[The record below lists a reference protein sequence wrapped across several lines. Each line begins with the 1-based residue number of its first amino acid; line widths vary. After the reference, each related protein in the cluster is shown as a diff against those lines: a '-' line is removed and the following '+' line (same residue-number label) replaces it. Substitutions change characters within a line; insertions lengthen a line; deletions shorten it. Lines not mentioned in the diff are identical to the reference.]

1 MARKNKAQSIMESTI
16 VFLAGSM
23 LIGAAIG
30 IFVWGIA
37 HLPIRQITYE
47 FTRTMAGTP
56 GRYVNE
62 NGATP
67 TPLKA
72 VWPTYVVSPAGI
84 DY

>member
-1 MARKNKAQSIMESTI
+1 MNKKNKAQSILESTV
-16 VFLAGSM
+16 VFLAGSI

-37 HLPIRQITYE
+37 HMPIRQLTYE
-47 FTRTMAGTP
+47 FTRVIAGTP
-56 GRYVNE
+56 GRYVDE

-72 VWPTYVVSPAGI
+72 VWPTYVVSAAGI